1 MSNVKLMINNIEVE
15 VPQGTTLIQ
24 AAKKA
29 GYNVPTLCYHPDLKP
44 TSACGVCIVDIE
56 GSPVP
61 KRACSTVVWEGMK
74 VTTNTKKLREARKTL
89 IELILANHDVKCP
102 TCVANGKCE
111 LQEIAYTL
119 DIDPEA
125 VPSMLKKVPV
135 DHSSVSIIRDVN
147 KCINCGRCVQVC
159 SEIQT
164 VNALTFSNRGFE
176 TKIDT
181 ALSLGMA
188 NSVCVN
194 CGQCTVYCPTGA
206 LHEKDDTAKVW
217 DALLDPTKHV
227 VVQEA
232 PSIRASLGEEFGM
245 EFGEVNIGKM
255 YAALKRLGFDG
266 VFDTNYT
273 ADLTIIEEGSE
284 VVSRVVNGGPLPCIT
299 SCSPGW
305 VKFMETFFPD
315 LAHHVSTAKS
325 PQQMM
330 GTLAKTY
337 YAEQKNIDAKDI
349 VSVSIMPC
357 TAKKFECQRDEM
369 SDSKFQDVDYVLTTR
384 ELIRMI
390 HEAGMDFKNLPE
402 EEPYYEL
409 SHHTGAGT
417 IFGATGGVMEAALRS
432 VYWLVNKEDL
442 GDIEI
447 TPVRGLKGIKEAEVA
462 LNADLTVKVA
472 VAHGLGNARKLM
484 EKVQKQIKETGKSE
498 YTFIEIMACPGG
510 CVGGGGQPFGNSMA
524 DRARRGERLYE
535 DDRNLPARCSHHNE
549 AVMGLYGE
557 GNFLPEGPGGHTA
570 HHLLHTHY
578 YSREKFKGQIVE
590 QVTGKDHH

>member
-29 GYNVPTLCYHPDLKP
+29 GYKVPTLCYHPDWKP

-61 KRACSTVVWEGMK
+61 KRACSTEVWEGMK
-74 VTTNTKKLREARKTL
+74 VTTNSKKLREARKTL
-89 IELILANHDVKCP
+89 IELILANHDVTCP

-159 SEIQT
+159 SDGQT

-266 VFDTNYT
+266 VFDTNFT

-284 VVSRVVNGGPLPCIT
+284 VVDRVVNGGPLPCIT

-337 YAEQKNIDAKDI
+337 YAEQKSIDAKDI

-357 TAKKFECQRDEM
+357 TAKKFEAQRDEM
-369 SDSKFQDVDYVLTTR
+369 SDSKYQDVDYVLTTR

-432 VYWLVNKEDL
+432 VYWLVNKKDL
-442 GDIEI
+442 GDVEI

-462 LNADLTVKVA
+462 LTPDLTVKVA

-557 GNFLPEGPGGHTA
+557 GNFLPEGPGGHKA